1 MEVVHV
7 VLDGAEQRIRVEV
20 SEEPLLPRDA
30 PDPVT
35 VAGPAQ
41 QAVAAQ
47 RRDVGAAS
55 LSANVFETSFLRK
68 YSPCPV

>member
-35 VAGPAQ
+35 VTGPAQ
-41 QAVAAQ
+41 
-47 RRDVGAAS
+47 
-55 LSANVFETSFLRK
+55 
-68 YSPCPV
+68 